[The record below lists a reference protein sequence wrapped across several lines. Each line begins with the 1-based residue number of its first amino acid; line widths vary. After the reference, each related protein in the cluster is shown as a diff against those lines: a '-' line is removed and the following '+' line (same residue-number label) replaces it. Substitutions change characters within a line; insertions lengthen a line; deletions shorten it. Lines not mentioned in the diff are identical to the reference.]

1 MATFQNEP
9 LRLEEAELPP
19 AVQLFNDVVR
29 LLSPHSDEDIS
40 SAMSLAHVFF
50 KKRRCSNL
58 PSVSPP
64 VKAMRPSTSSQAQQE
79 VKRRPRI
86 VKSAKCAE
94 YRLRQK
100 TRKSLQR
107 ATNALRKLDKNS
119 PFIAVMQSQVKQLED
134 LSFQDR
140 ANLRQSN
147 SAPSNSSPD
156 LVLVQEVNESI
167 PSAPPFL
174 SCVPT
179 APPLRANLETKSRH
193 LPLHGKKRPS
203 DQNPFGFAS
212 GFLTSH
218 KDKKRKEVGD
228 TKSSDSHLG

>member
-1 MATFQNEP
+1 
-9 LRLEEAELPP
+9 
-19 AVQLFNDVVR
+19 
-29 LLSPHSDEDIS
+29 
-40 SAMSLAHVFF
+40 MSLAHVFF

-79 VKRRPRI
+79 VKRRPVSTRSRSPFHHQVQRI

-179 APPLRANLETKSRH
+179 APPLRANYLETKSRH